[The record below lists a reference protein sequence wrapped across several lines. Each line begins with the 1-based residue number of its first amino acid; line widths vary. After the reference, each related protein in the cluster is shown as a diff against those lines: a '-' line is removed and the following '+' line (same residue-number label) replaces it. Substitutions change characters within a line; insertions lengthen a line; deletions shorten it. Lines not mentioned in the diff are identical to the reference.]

1 MKECDISL
9 PRDAPRPPPNREMS
23 YVIKLNLLPLAFC
36 RCVSC
41 VPLSLFFAISVILYY
56 LVSYLWCDGDTNADF
71 LLNLESEFLD
81 TTNKRHRSSFLD
93 MHMTRETLSISYCT
107 EFTRNLS
114 TPYFDRTYSTVQYCT
129 GLFESHTSKGC
140 QLLINYH

>member
-93 MHMTRETLSISYCT
+93 MHMTRERRSVFPTA
-107 EFTRNLS
+107 RNLLGIYPPPIL
-114 TPYFDRTYSTVQYCT
+114 TVRTV
-129 GLFESHTSKGC
+129 
-140 QLLINYH
+140 LISSSRTRRKAVNY